1 MAYYLPSLKMQIQP
15 TTNLNYFEGAV
26 MKTGKTIEKEFIQGF
41 DFFVEKKNN
50 SAQKQEIEIL

>member
-1 MAYYLPSLKMQIQP
+1 MQIQP